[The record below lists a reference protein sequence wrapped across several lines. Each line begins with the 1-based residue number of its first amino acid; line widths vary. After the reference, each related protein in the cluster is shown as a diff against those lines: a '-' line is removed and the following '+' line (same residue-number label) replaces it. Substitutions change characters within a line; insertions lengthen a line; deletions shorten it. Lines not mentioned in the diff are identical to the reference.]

1 MKINAFKNKDV
12 FIDDVL
18 SGKASYDDL
27 EDYVDQWHERGGCGV
42 ELHEYLGLTL
52 EQYAKWSG
60 NEEKFKS
67 EFDSLIK
74 ELKTARK
81 ISGVKHGGN

>member
-27 EDYVDQWHERGGCGV
+27 NKYFEQWHKNGGYGV
-42 ELHEYLGLTL
+42 KVYEYLGLTR
-52 EQYAKWSG
+52 EQYAKWAW
-60 NEEKFKS
+60 NEEEFKS
-67 EFDSLIK
+67 EFDSLIR
-74 ELKTARK
+74 ELKIARR
-81 ISGVKHGGN
+81 ISGI